1 MTQSNDSDIWF
12 CSLCLDFPFDALNN
26 SKRSSHYMQI
36 LIDLEKRAQFLVIN

>member
-12 CSLCLDFPFDALNN
+12 CSQCLDFPFDVLNN
-26 SKRSSHYMQI
+26 NIRISFYVQI